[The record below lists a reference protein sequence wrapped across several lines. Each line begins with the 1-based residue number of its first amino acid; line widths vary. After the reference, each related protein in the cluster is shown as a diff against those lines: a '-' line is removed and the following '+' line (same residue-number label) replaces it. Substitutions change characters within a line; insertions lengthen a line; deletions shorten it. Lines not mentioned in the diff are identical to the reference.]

1 MQSCQQPFQAALR
14 AREQAELPPSRSATR
29 IWRQY
34 LPNVSWPNGAKIA
47 VNLTFDFDA
56 ETLWFGHDPTNVS
69 RPGTLSQG
77 TYGAK
82 IGVPKILEV
91 LAHEELP
98 ATFFVPG
105 WVVDNRTLIVEKIVK
120 AGHEIA
126 HHGYLHKSIDPNN
139 LEIELEELEKGTES
153 IKRVIGVAPVGYR
166 APSGE
171 TSANLIRLLTE
182 RGFIYDS
189 TMLDDIE
196 PYRHVLE
203 DGTPGVI
210 ELPWHWSMDDA
221 QYFLTSVKFRRPMAS
236 NVHALSIWKAEFDEA
251 YLSGGYFNLI
261 MHPQL
266 TGRPSR
272 IRVLRELIA
281 YIRTHDNV
289 WFARSRDVASAWLKI
304 ANTRSE
310 GPIVSPFLRQS
321 TNGTISQR

>member
-1 MQSCQQPFQAALR
+1 M
-14 AREQAELPPSRSATR
+14 
-29 IWRQY
+29 
-34 LPNVSWPNGAKIA
+34 PNLQWPNGAKIA

-56 ETLWFGHDPTNVS
+56 ETLWLGRDPTNVD

-82 IGVPKILEV
+82 IGVPKILEL

-105 WVVDNRTLIVEKIVK
+105 WVVDNRTLIVEKIVE
-120 AGHEIA
+120 ANHEIG

-139 LEIELEELEKGTES
+139 LEMEVEELGKGIES
-153 IKRVIGVAPVGYR
+153 IKRVIGVPPVGYR

-203 DGTPGVI
+203 DGSPGVI

-221 QYFLTSVKFRRPMAS
+221 QYLLTGVKLHRPMAT
-236 NVHALSIWKAEFDEA
+236 NDHVLAIWKAEFEEA

-272 IRVLRELIA
+272 IRILRQLIA
-281 YIRTHDNV
+281 YIRKHDNV
-289 WFARSRDVASAWLKI
+289 WFARSRDVASAWLKV
-304 ANTRSE
+304 ANTPSE

-321 TNGTISQR
+321 ENGTISQR